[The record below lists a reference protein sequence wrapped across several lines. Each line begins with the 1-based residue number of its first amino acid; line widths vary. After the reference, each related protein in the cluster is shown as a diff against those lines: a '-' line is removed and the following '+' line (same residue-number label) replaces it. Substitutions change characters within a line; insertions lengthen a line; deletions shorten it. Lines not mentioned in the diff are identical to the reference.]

1 MLTTEFKM
9 EDAIA
14 VWKEEGFEE
23 GLEKGLE
30 RGRTDTALKLL
41 LKGYPESEIIEL
53 TGLTQAALEKLKI
66 KQ

>member
-23 GLEKGLE
+23 GLE

-41 LKGYPESEIIEL
+41 LKGYPEAEIIEL
-53 TGLTQAALEKLKI
+53 TGLTQAALEKLKM